1 MTYILI
7 LYYLITRRSRDIE
20 YLLITWGVTFGIIS
34 ACWKLNG
41 VHIRDLVWADYVS
54 LELWAIPVG
63 FLVILFIRHQIKMEN
78 RTPSQVLRDN
88 QIYNQQLMEMAAWK
102 IINGE

>member
-7 LYYLITRRSRDIE
+7 LYYLITRRTRDLE
-20 YLLITWGVTFGIIS
+20 YLLITWVLTFGMITG
-34 ACWKLNG
+34 CWKFNG
-41 VHIRDLVWADYVS
+41 FHIRDMSWNDYLS

-63 FLVILFIRHQIKMEN
+63 FLVIWFIRHQIKLDS
-78 RTPSQVLRDN
+78 RSPSQVLHDN
-88 QIYNQQLMEMAAWK
+88 QLYNQQLMEMAAWK